1 MKKYITTHEELLK
14 LNGRLI
20 SCSINGNIEDVF
32 KVETEKNAVY
42 FLKSYLFTFIN
53 HRYLVSSDQMKIENN
68 KNNVFSK
75 IEIADNKDEQLEV
88 GKEIIKD
95 NEDVIKKLSA
105 RGSHFKIECVPEQMV
120 LYIQEVFK
128 VFEFIDEKIQ
138 DLRIEYDNGFLIL
151 DITTYK
157 GE

>member
-14 LNGRLI
+14 LNGRLV
-20 SCSINGNIEDVF
+20 SCSINKGLEDLYIVKIEKDEVIF
-32 KVETEKNAVY
+32 IYTRL
-42 FLKSYLFTFIN
+42 FGPDSY
-53 HRYLVSSDQMKIENN
+53 YLVSSNKMKIEKN

-75 IEIADNKDEQLEV
+75 IEIADNKDEQIKA

-105 RGSHFKIECVPEQMV
+105 RSSVFKIECVPEQMV
-120 LYIQEVFK
+120 FYIHEVRKVFK
-128 VFEFIDEKIQ
+128 FIDTKIQ